1 MQLKTILNRVEK
13 YKSFVYGEIKLEEEE
28 EKLKLEVEIKAR
40 ANGLALCSGC
50 GETAPGYDRLGE
62 RRFEFVPVWG
72 IAVFF
77 VYEMRRV
84 KCQKCGVK
92 VERVPWAKGKSQ
104 LTTTYQWFL
113 ARWAKRLSWSEVA
126 AAFNTSWEKVEESVK
141 MAVEWGLENRD
152 LTGVKAIGV
161 DEIQWR
167 RGHKYLTLVYQ
178 IDEGAKRLLW
188 IGKDRTIET
197 LTEFFDMFGAER
209 SALLEYVCSDMW
221 KPYLTV
227 IAEKA
232 KQAVHILD
240 RFHIMAKMNKAIDE
254 VRAEE
259 ARRLKEAGAEPL
271 LKNSRWLLLKRPE
284 NQSEKQMGKLMELLK
299 YNLKPVRSFL
309 LREEFQRFWEYRS
322 SHWAAKFLDQW
333 CSAVMRSRIEP
344 MKKVASTLRNHRQLI
359 LNWFKAKGTLSSG
372 KVEGLNNKVKLTMR
386 KSYGFRTQK
395 TITLAL
401 YHTLGALPEPEF
413 SHRFS

>member
-13 YKSFVYGEIKLEEEE
+13 HKSFVYGEVKLEEEE
-28 EKLKLEVEIKAR
+28 GRLRLEIEIKAR
-40 ANGLALCSGC
+40 ANGVMFCSGC
-50 GETAPGYDRLGE
+50 GEAAPGYDRLGK
-62 RRFEFVPVWG
+62 RLFEFVPLWM

-84 KCQKCGVK
+84 KCQKCGVR

-167 RGHKYLTLVYQ
+167 KGHKYLTLVYQ

-209 SALLEYVCSDMW
+209 SGLLEFVCSDMW

-322 SHWAAKFLDQW
+322 SSWAAKFLDQW

-344 MKKVASTLRNHRQLI
+344 MKKVARTLRNHRQLI

-401 YHTLGALPEPEF
+401 YHSLGALPEPEF
-413 SHRFS
+413 THRFS

>member
-13 YKSFVYGEIKLEEEE
+13 HKSFVYGEVKLEEEE
-28 EKLKLEVEIKAR
+28 GRLRLEIEIKAR
-40 ANGLALCSGC
+40 ANGVMFCSGC
-50 GETAPGYDRLGE
+50 GGEAPGYDRLGK
-62 RRFEFVPVWG
+62 RWFEFVPLWM

-84 KCQKCGVK
+84 KCQKCGVR

-167 RGHKYLTLVYQ
+167 KGHKYLTLVYQ

-209 SALLEYVCSDMW
+209 SGLLEFVCSDMW

-254 VRAEE
+254 VRADE
-259 ARRLKEAGAEPL
+259 ARRLKESGAEPL

-322 SHWAAKFLDQW
+322 SSWAAKFLDQW

-344 MKKVASTLRNHRQLI
+344 MKKVARTLRNHRQLI

-401 YHTLGALPEPEF
+401 YHSLGALPEPEF
-413 SHRFS
+413 THRSS